1 MTLRYFADQTM
12 TQIIRNTDT
21 EIKLIT
27 QDLDKNILKTQ
38 LKVKI
43 NNLLFLLLSF

>member
-1 MTLRYFADQTM
+1 MTLRYFADQIM
-12 TQIIRNTDT
+12 TQIIQNIDTD
-21 EIKLIT
+21 IKLIT